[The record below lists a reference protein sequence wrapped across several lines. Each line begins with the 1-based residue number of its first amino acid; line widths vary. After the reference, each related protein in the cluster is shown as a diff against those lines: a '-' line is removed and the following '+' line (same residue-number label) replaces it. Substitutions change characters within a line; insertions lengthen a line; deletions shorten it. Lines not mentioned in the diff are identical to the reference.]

1 MQPAIL
7 FLLGK
12 KIIKS
17 DKPFSLYLQRLDGF
31 FSYRGIE
38 MKASLKNIVVLIST
52 AVVMLLVISMS
63 LAAAAPGSAIGVLGS
78 TSTTQEQASTAISS
92 KPQAVLND
100 YENAVA
106 ALINSYRVASGLNA
120 IAYEPTLTYIAKL
133 RSADLMDRG
142 YFSHYTPEGTTVFD
156 LMKANG
162 ITAKIRGENL
172 GQAMPARIGSP
183 EAFLGA
189 WRNSPS
195 HNANMLRAGYNYI
208 GVGMVDNG
216 DRIVVTTVFTN

>member
-1 MQPAIL
+1 MQPAII

-17 DKPFSLYLQRLDGF
+17 QKPFSLYLQRLDGF

-38 MKASLKNIVVLIST
+38 VKISLKNIVVFIAT
-52 AVVMLLVISMS
+52 AVVMFFVISIS
-63 LAAAAPGSAIGVLGS
+63 LAAAPASAIEVKAA
-78 TSTTQEQASTAISS
+78 STTQEQAGTQVAV
-92 KPQAVLND
+92 KPQATLND

-156 LMKANG
+156 LMAANG

-172 GQAMPARIGSP
+172 GQAMPAGIGSP

-189 WRNSPS
+189 WQNSSS
-195 HNANMLRAGYNYI
+195 HNANMLRVGYNYI
-208 GVGMVDNG
+208 GVGMVSNG

>member
-1 MQPAIL
+1 
-7 FLLGK
+7 
-12 KIIKS
+12 
-17 DKPFSLYLQRLDGF
+17 
-31 FSYRGIE
+31 
-38 MKASLKNIVVLIST
+38 MKASLKNIVVFTAT

-63 LAAAAPGSAIGVLGS
+63 LAAAAPVSAIEVLGS
-78 TSTTQEQASTAISS
+78 STTQQQASTQAAA
-92 KPQAVLND
+92 KPQATLND

-106 ALINSYRVASGLNA
+106 CLINNYRTSSGLNA

-156 LMKANG
+156 LLKSNG
-162 ITAKIRGENL
+162 ITARLRGENL
-172 GQAMPARIGSP
+172 GQAMPAGIGSP
-183 EAFLGA
+183 EAFLNA
-189 WRNSPS
+189 WQNSPS
-195 HNANMLRAGYNYI
+195 HNANMLRVGYNYI

>member
-1 MQPAIL
+1 MA
-7 FLLGK
+7 FLV
-12 KIIKS
+12 
-17 DKPFSLYLQRLDGF
+17 RE
-31 FSYRGIE
+31 IE
-38 MKASLKNIVVLIST
+38 MKTNIKNVVVFIAT
-52 AVVMLLVISMS
+52 AAVMLLVISAC
-63 LAAAAPGSAIGVLGS
+63 LAAAPVSAIEVLGS
-78 TSTTQEQASTAISS
+78 STSQEQESTQVAA

-106 ALINSYRVASGLNA
+106 ALINSYRVSSGLNA

-156 LMKANG
+156 LLRSNG
-162 ITAKIRGENL
+162 ITARLRGENL
-172 GQAMPARIGSP
+172 GQAMPAGIGSP

-189 WRNSPS
+189 WQNSPS